1 MIGITLTTDQIR
13 NALKEVRQWIEHAV
27 IASLGLDAEAPS
39 PSANASRSSRRL
51 KRGRS
56 GRDSRAG
63 PRLVAGGQRVL
74 RFRPVRCRLRP
85 PAGGGPRLID
95 IPHQT
100 KLRNIGQVLAC
111 LEAINEAFV
120 PLRGT
125 ASVRSCGFDNER
137 HCFEALQTQASI
149 AALWQDVI
157 AGPAGYDRRG
167 AGLPHCTR
175 GVSSFRRRY
184 GDDKF
189 ASAANGT

>member
-1 MIGITLTTDQIR
+1 MQ
-13 NALKEVRQWIEHAV
+13 AAH
-27 IASLGLDAEAPS
+27 LDALSEEEA
-39 PSANASRSSRRL
+39 AAIL
-51 KRGRS
+51 AQVRGLLPAVNVFFDFARS
-56 GRDSRAG
+56 G
-63 PRLVAGGQRVL
+63 VAFGH
-74 RFRPVRCRLRP
+74 P
-85 PAGGGPRLID
+85 PAVALRLID

-157 AGPAGYDRRG
+157 VGPAGYDRRG